1 MNNPLLSKE
10 HCDYIKVSVESD
22 LATVTLDR
30 VEKRNAFN
38 LEMWKEINGAFTSLD
53 ENHDIKCIVIRGGDD
68 KFFGVGADI
77 SEFEKDRKNS
87 QSASAYGKVMHGA
100 MHSIQSCCHPVI
112 ARISGLCI
120 GGALELALMCDI
132 RICSTSSKFG
142 VPINKLGLVMAY
154 PEIAALVRVV
164 GPSTALEI
172 LYEGKIL
179 DAKEAKD
186 KGLVNRVVEG
196 SKLDQEI
203 SDLVISI
210 CEGAPLVNRWH
221 KKFVYNLLG
230 KGMQIDSLSN
240 EELSEGF
247 ECYDTED
254 FNIGVNSFLNKTS
267 PKFKGK

>member
-1 MNNPLLSKE
+1 MNKPLLSKE
-10 HCDYIKVSVESD
+10 NFDYIKVGFEGD

-38 LEMWKEINGAFTSLD
+38 LGMWEEIKGTFTSLD
-53 ENHDIKCIVIRGGDD
+53 ENRDLKCIVIRGSDD

-77 SEFEKDRKNS
+77 SEFEKERNSS
-87 QSASAYGKVMHGA
+87 QSARAYGEVMHGA
-100 MHSIQSCCHPVI
+100 MHSVQSCCHPVI
-112 ARISGLCI
+112 ARIGGLCV

-132 RICSTSSKFG
+132 RICSHSSRFG

-164 GPSTALEI
+164 GPSIALEI

-179 DAKEAKD
+179 DGQEARD
-186 KGLVNRVVEG
+186 KGLVNRVVED
-196 SKLDQEI
+196 SSLDQEV
-203 SDLVISI
+203 SDLVTSI

-221 KKFVYNLLG
+221 KKFVYNMLG